1 MGEERERPPGLV
13 QRVERELEEYVVT
26 SLFLAVF
33 LGAMVNYRRVLMAEE
48 GIPSLRY
55 GYALIE
61 ALILGKIIL
70 IGDAVRVGKRLENG
84 PLVVAALWKS
94 VAFGLLVLAFT
105 VLEHAVRALLSGESV
120 LAALARRLAQPDE
133 MIAQAL
139 LVLVA
144 FIPFFALREAGRRA
158 GETRLSRLM
167 VWRPPPSEVGSG
179 A

>member
-1 MGEERERPPGLV
+1 MGR
-13 QRVERELEEYVVT
+13 
-26 SLFLAVF
+26 
-33 LGAMVNYRRVLMAEE
+33 
-48 GIPSLRY
+48 
-55 GYALIE
+55 
-61 ALILGKIIL
+61 
-70 IGDAVRVGKRLENG
+70 RLENG
-84 PLVVAALWKS
+84 PLLVAALWKS

-167 VWRPPPSEVGSG
+167 VWRPPPSEVGSR